1 MRFDEKLPEAP
12 LAFSQAENEL
22 LSAKE
27 VPPAFTLPDKVLSS
41 RGGSSLFSL
50 KSLSLAVPLLSGV
63 GKVVVSSSD
72 VEFHGPSGP

>member
-1 MRFDEKLPEAP
+1 MCVLTRSLPEAP
-12 LAFSQAENEL
+12 LASLKLDEL

-72 VEFHGPSGP
+72 VEFPGPSGP